1 MKIFFDFGGC
11 LIGIIKKIKLFLV
24 ISIDFVIITWVSQI
38 FIMPDSRYMVYRRM
52 YFVFTLIARNMDS
65 GAVITKRKYEKP
77 ISTPAHIPN
86 PSSTWFFASSSFK
99 NIKNKNEI

>member
-1 MKIFFDFGGC
+1 
-11 LIGIIKKIKLFLV
+11 
-24 ISIDFVIITWVSQI
+24 
-38 FIMPDSRYMVYRRM
+38 M